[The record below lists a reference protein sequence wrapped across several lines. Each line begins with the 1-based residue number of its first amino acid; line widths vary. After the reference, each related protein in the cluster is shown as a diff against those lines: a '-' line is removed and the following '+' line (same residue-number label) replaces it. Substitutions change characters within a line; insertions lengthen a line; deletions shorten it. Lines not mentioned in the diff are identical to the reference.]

1 MDIRVEKTAHN
12 RATANLLAF
21 FVSLSIRFALFLTKV
36 KVELLTFEMNAIGRS
51 ISMEISMKSNSMTI
65 RLKKKNGT
73 KLKAF
78 GVFHGVVCV
87 I

>member
-1 MDIRVEKTAHN
+1 MDIRVEKKAHN

-65 RLKKKNGT
+65 RLKKNGT

-78 GVFHGVVCV
+78 GVFYGVVCV